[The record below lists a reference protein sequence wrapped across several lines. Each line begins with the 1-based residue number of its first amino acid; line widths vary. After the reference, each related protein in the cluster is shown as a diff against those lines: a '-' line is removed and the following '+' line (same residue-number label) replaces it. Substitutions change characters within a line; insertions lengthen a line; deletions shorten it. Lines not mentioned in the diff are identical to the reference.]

1 MPAKRL
7 ARSMRA
13 GYRRPL
19 RRDPFEYLKDLR
31 RRAATGVIRLP
42 WGGWC
47 VSDPE
52 LANELLRSPEF
63 NSGTSGFFG
72 ELLPTRDAQVAIGQ
86 AARNTLRARVPEYRD
101 ALAGALADLPPA
113 SRWPATASELVYRGL
128 ADVLLHPG
136 TPAGTRQLM
145 EQALHGGVMFRS
157 PHVWQRARAELLR
170 GKLIAA
176 VTREVGCRRDG
187 GSRDVLDAVLGA
199 CPDDLADRTVAEV
212 FLVLFRSIVAP
223 VGSTLAW
230 SVLLAGLHHTSD
242 SPWPWRSEWIVR
254 EAMRH
259 RPMVWMVGRSVDRPT
274 EFGGLPF
281 RPGDILSVSP
291 FLVHHDQR
299 HWADSEVFRPERW
312 AESGERGPYVPFGAG
327 PYTCV
332 GASVALTLMTET
344 LTALTK
350 DARLTVTG
358 ADARPA
364 MAEGAVPRP
373 FTVVRT
379 PT

>member
-1 MPAKRL
+1 MK
-7 ARSMRA
+7 A
-13 GYRRPL
+13 GYRRHL
-19 RRDPFEYLKDLR
+19 RRDPFEYLEELR
-31 RRAATGVIRLP
+31 RRTPTGVIRLP

-47 VSDPE
+47 VSDTD

-63 NSGTSGFFG
+63 NSGASGFFG
-72 ELLPTRDAQVAIGQ
+72 ELLPTRTAQVAIGQ
-86 AARNTLRARVPEYRD
+86 ATRNVLRARVPEYRD
-101 ALAGALADLPPA
+101 VLPRVLADLPAA
-113 SRWPATASELVYRGL
+113 SRWPATASDLVYRSL
-128 ADVLLHPG
+128 ENVLLHPR
-136 TPAGTRQLM
+136 TPTGTRRLLD
-145 EQALHGGVMFRS
+145 QALHGGVMFRS
-157 PHVWQRARAELLR
+157 PHVWQRARAEVLR

-176 VTREVGCRRDG
+176 VTEEVACRRKNPVG
-187 GSRDVLDAVLGA
+187 YARDVLDAVLGA
-199 CPDDLADRTVAEV
+199 GPDDLADRTVAEV
-212 FLVLFRSIVAP
+212 FLVLFRSIIAP
-223 VGSTLAW
+223 VSSTLAW
-230 SVLLAGLHHTSD
+230 SVLLACLHHTSD
-242 SPWPWRSEWIVR
+242 SPWPWPSAWIVR

-259 RPMVWMVGRSVDRPT
+259 RPMVWMVGRTVVRST

-344 LTALTK
+344 LTALTRG
-350 DARLTVTG
+350 ARLTVTG
-358 ADARPA
+358 ADARPV
-364 MAEGAVPRP
+364 MVEGAVPRP

-379 PT
+379 FT